1 MNQRVTGWRPRLL
14 ALCGS
19 AVLLLSA
26 CGDSE
31 TPSDPATPA
40 PNPPSA
46 SPVEPPPVPS
56 DPEDPSEP
64 PEEPAS
70 PQEPEPSPPAD
81 EELPPF
87 PEQVGDY
94 TLAGQ
99 TGVVGGY
106 TNTDLDDDFYI
117 NITYSEV
124 RAYDAGAG
132 SNANERHDEKW
143 FCHDTD
149 LEPPM
154 RWCATSLNGNGH
166 VSFMGDT
173 EEGTLAFAEEFLE
186 LWP

>member
-1 MNQRVTGWRPRLL
+1 MNCRPTRREVPSLVAVKASPKDVVVNQRVTGWRPRLL

-81 EELPPF
+81 EELPRS
-87 PEQVGDY
+87 EERRVG
-94 TLAGQ
+94 TERR
-99 TGVVGGY
+99 
-106 TNTDLDDDFYI
+106 
-117 NITYSEV
+117 S
-124 RAYDAGAG
+124 RARGPHVEDA
-132 SNANERHDEKW
+132 
-143 FCHDTD
+143 T
-149 LEPPM
+149 
-154 RWCATSLNGNGH
+154 
-166 VSFMGDT
+166 
-173 EEGTLAFAEEFLE
+173 
-186 LWP
+186 